1 MQAEETNIALMWL
14 IQFLLLYSGCPCWE
28 FWLCLLQVKFCA
40 AQGTVLGTSAL
51 FRSSALPALLL
62 YRGGDLVGNLVRVS
76 DQLGDD
82 FYATDVE
89 ALLQEY
95 GLLPEKLPN
104 THSSIH
110 TGNTNDSDS
119 DLEID

>member
-1 MQAEETNIALMWL
+1 MIS
-14 IQFLLLYSGCPCWE
+14 FFSVLLLD
-28 FWLCLLQVKFCA
+28 LQVKFCRVRGSA
-40 AQGTVLGTSAL
+40 VGTSAL

-62 YRGGDLVGNLVRVS
+62 YRGGELVGNLVRVS

-95 GLLPEKLPN
+95 GLLPEKYIQPN
-104 THSSIH
+104 THSSIRNAAVTH
-110 TGNTNDSDS
+110 PNESDS
-119 DLEID
+119 DLDID

>member
-1 MQAEETNIALMWL
+1 MPS
-14 IQFLLLYSGCPCWE
+14 LLPLYGCPYCY
-28 FWLCLLQVKFCA
+28 FCVCLLQVKFCA
-40 AQGTVLGTSAL
+40 AQGSVLGTSAL

-95 GLLPEKLPN
+95 GLLPEKN
-104 THSSIH
+104 THTTTHSSIR

-119 DLEID
+119 DLDID

>member
-1 MQAEETNIALMWL
+1 MP
-14 IQFLLLYSGCPCWE
+14 FLLALYGCPHCD
-28 FWLCLLQVKFCA
+28 FCVCVCLLQVKFCA
-40 AQGTVLGTSAL
+40 AQGSVLGTSAL

-95 GLLPEKLPN
+95 GLLPEKHAHTT
-104 THSSIH
+104 THSSIR

-119 DLEID
+119 DLDID

>member
-1 MQAEETNIALMWL
+1 M
-14 IQFLLLYSGCPCWE
+14 
-28 FWLCLLQVKFCA
+28 
-40 AQGTVLGTSAL
+40 LGTSAL

-89 ALLQEY
+89 ALLHEY
-95 GLLPEKLPN
+95 GLLPEKHPHTN
-104 THSSIH
+104 AHSSIRN
-110 TGNTNDSDS
+110 GNTNDSDS
-119 DLEID
+119 DLDID

>member
-1 MQAEETNIALMWL
+1 M
-14 IQFLLLYSGCPCWE
+14 
-28 FWLCLLQVKFCA
+28 
-40 AQGTVLGTSAL
+40 LGTSAL
-51 FRSSALPALLL
+51 FRTSALPALLL

-95 GLLPEKLPN
+95 GLLPEKHPHSN
-104 THSSIH
+104 PHSSIRNGATH
-110 TGNTNDSDS
+110 ADDSDS
-119 DLEID
+119 DLDID

>member
-1 MQAEETNIALMWL
+1 M
-14 IQFLLLYSGCPCWE
+14 CV
-28 FWLCLLQVKFCA
+28 LQVKFCA
-40 AQGTVLGTSAL
+40 AQGSVLGTSAL
-51 FRSSALPALLL
+51 FRSTALPALLL

-95 GLLPEKLPN
+95 GLLPEKLPHVT
-104 THSSIH
+104 THSSIR

-119 DLEID
+119 DLDID

>member
-1 MQAEETNIALMWL
+1 MISY
-14 IQFLLLYSGCPCWE
+14 FLDYLRD
-28 FWLCLLQVKFCA
+28 LQVKFCRVRGSA
-40 AQGTVLGTSAL
+40 VGTSAL

-62 YRGGDLVGNLVRVS
+62 YRGGELVGNLVRVS

-95 GLLPEKLPN
+95 GLLPEKYTQPN
-104 THSSIH
+104 THSSIRNAAVTH
-110 TGNTNDSDS
+110 PCDSDS
-119 DLEID
+119 DLDID